1 MSEPVG
7 VSRLMD
13 LLSDARDVIRNEG
26 LLLLI
31 NLTKANAAIQKIVA
45 FENAFDL
52 AMEIIAAEGMS
63 RGHVIIEDCLHLIL
77 NLIRGNVSN
86 QNFFRETRCACG
98 RTLGTV

>member
-7 VSRLMD
+7 ISRLMD

-52 AMEIIAAEGMS
+52 AMDIIKSEGMS
-63 RGHVIIEDCLHLIL
+63 QGHVIIEDCLQLIL

-86 QNFFRETRCACG
+86 QNFFREAR
-98 RTLGTV
+98 